1 MTPERKKKLRTLL
14 RKKAVEEIK
23 KEQVK
28 LIFSQLDL
36 SFLSRLQISNRLKI
50 DLTSFLNV

>member
-28 LIFSQLDL
+28 LIFSQPDL
-36 SFLSRLQISNRLKI
+36 SFLSRLQISSLLKI
-50 DLTSFLNV
+50 DWTSF